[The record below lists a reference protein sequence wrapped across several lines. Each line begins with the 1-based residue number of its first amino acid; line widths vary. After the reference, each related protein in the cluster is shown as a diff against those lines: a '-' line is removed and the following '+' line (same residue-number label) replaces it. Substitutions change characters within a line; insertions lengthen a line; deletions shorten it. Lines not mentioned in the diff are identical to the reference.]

1 MSFIDKTV
9 FKGGQKKKK
18 INKTKIIMII
28 IKNTND
34 KEEEEEEE
42 EKKKMKKG
50 PDGIRTHD
58 LPIQSPVSLPLDH
71 GRRCTFGC
79 DLCLQML
86 SMVKLTVHVTHDLPH
101 GLP

>member
-28 IKNTND
+28 IKTQMT
-34 KEEEEEEE
+34 
-42 EKKKMKKG
+42 KKKKGKKRKKG

-86 SMVKLTVHVTHDLPH
+86 SMVKLAVHVTHDLPH